1 MSLVGGQDPTVN
13 YPASTSPLGFRVV
26 NAIWP
31 DLLRQQSNISPPRNG
46 MDKYTGKLLQGWP
59 HVEQSM
65 STIFSTPF
73 HERVLRR
80 WVGSFVPSL
89 LGENYIARIILRFY
103 WALASAIDLWEPDF
117 RITQVQYMGDALA
130 GWSPLP
136 SVSADELIRQGQAI
150 FRNMGVWRPRAHL
163 GDVTPYQQKN
173 IEMVGRG
180 NSQWAVVAQGQQIGT
195 LGGPTATA
203 NLSGPFPGG

>member
-1 MSLVGGQDPTVN
+1 MSNNPTTGVN
-13 YPASTSPLGFRVV
+13 YPATSNQFYATV
-26 NAIWP
+26 NRIWP
-31 DLLRQQSNISPPRNG
+31 DLINRNSNISPPRNG
-46 MDKYTGKLLQGWP
+46 MNKYTGKICQSWE

-136 SVSADELIRQGQAI
+136 LASADELIRQGQAI

-180 NSQWAVVAQGQQIGT
+180 NSQWNVVQQSQQLGT

-203 NLSGPFPGG
+203 NISGPLP